1 MTKDR
6 KKTIF
11 YLIKD
16 AAIVLGVIATAFAV
30 WSKTSGSLD
39 SYVDKR
45 ACEIVDEKT
54 APIVKE
60 LVFLNCMF
68 RVSLT
73 PEQQKQAEELYKQV
87 TKIGEK

>member
-1 MTKDR
+1 MTKE
-6 KKTIF
+6 KKLSMF
-11 YLIKD
+11 WLIKD
-16 AAIVLGVIATAFAV
+16 AAIVLGLIATVFAV
-30 WSKTSGSLD
+30 WSKTSGGMND
-39 SYVDKR
+39 YIDKR
-45 ACEIVDEKT
+45 ACEIVEKKT

-73 PEQQKQAEELYKQV
+73 SEQQKEAEKLYEQV